1 MDEVV
6 DGLFVG
12 TVGDAGDEALLCER
26 GVEVIV
32 SLTHEGPESGFPS
45 APTVVRLSMKDGPRN
60 EQQVFGRAVT
70 RVLSHLR
77 AGDVVLVHCSA
88 GASRSPAVA
97 ATALALYNDVG
108 LETAFERVAG
118 RRNATDP
125 HEAVVRQAARIY
137 TQHRE

>member
-12 TVGDAGDEALLCER
+12 TVGDAGDEALLCEHD
-26 GVEVIV
+26 VETIV
-32 SLTHEGPESGFPS
+32 SLTHEGPDGGFPS
-45 APTVVRLSMKDGPRN
+45 GPTVVRLPMKDGPRN
-60 EQQVFGRAVT
+60 DQQVFRRAVT

-77 AGDVVLVHCSA
+77 AGDEVLVHCSA

-97 ATALALYNDVG
+97 ATALALYNDAG
-108 LETAFERVAG
+108 LETAFERVAD

-125 HEAVVRQAARIY
+125 HEAVIRQAARIY
-137 TQHRE
+137 TQRRE

>member
-6 DGLFVG
+6 EGLFVG
-12 TVGDAGDEALLCER
+12 TIGDAGDEALLCEYDI
-26 GVEVIV
+26 EAIV
-32 SLTHEGPESGFPS
+32 SLTHEGPDGGFPS
-45 APTVVRLSMKDGPRN
+45 GRTVVRLPMKDGPRN
-60 EQQVFGRAVT
+60 DQQVFRRAVT

-77 AGDVVLVHCSA
+77 AGDEVLVHCSA

-97 ATALALYNDVG
+97 ATALALDNDVG
-108 LETAFERVAG
+108 LETAFERVAD

-125 HEAVVRQAARIY
+125 HEAVIRQAARIY